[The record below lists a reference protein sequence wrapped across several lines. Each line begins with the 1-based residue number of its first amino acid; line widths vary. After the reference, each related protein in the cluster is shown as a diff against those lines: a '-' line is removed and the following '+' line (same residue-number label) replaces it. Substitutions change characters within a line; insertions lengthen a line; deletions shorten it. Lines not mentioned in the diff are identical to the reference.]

1 MEKVAIVGVGTLP
14 WRSRY
19 PEKSWL
25 ALGFEATK
33 NALNDAHLNKEDIDL
48 AIYST
53 FCELMLRQ
61 QIMCYIIH
69 EYLGL
74 QAKPSLRINAAGAAD
89 IASLYTGFCEISSG
103 RSEIILVLAVQKGQD
118 LYCHETR
125 SRGDGF
131 LRGISFA
138 FDTTWVQPV
147 VPGVSALMTVAFL
160 IPHMEKYGSPTI
172 DQLALVSVKNHRN
185 ALFNPEAQSKIE
197 LGVDDVLNSRII
209 AWPTTMYQ
217 CCLYS
222 ESAAAVILAS
232 EEKAKEI
239 TDKPI
244 WISGIAECSYPS
256 VRFEEK
262 NLGRIFG
269 LNIAAQKAYK
279 MAKIEN
285 PLEELDLAEIYDLI
299 SGIEILS
306 YEELGFCAIGE
317 GGKLIEEG
325 IVKKNGKLPVNV
337 TGGRIAAGHVGGVSA
352 IYSTASVVR
361 QLREEAEPNQ
371 VSIRSG
377 KALINC
383 MDGYGSICGVVILER
398 CN

>member
-1 MEKVAIVGVGTLP
+1 MRKVAIVGVGTVP

-19 PEKSWL
+19 EDKTWL

-33 NALNDAHLNKEDIDL
+33 NALDDAHLVKEDIDL

-74 QAKPSLRINAAGAAD
+74 QAKPSLRTNAAGAAD
-89 IASLYTGFCEISSG
+89 IASLYTGFCEVASG
-103 RSEIILVLAVQKGQD
+103 MSDIVLILAIQKGQD
-118 LYCHETR
+118 LYCKETR

-138 FDTTWVQPV
+138 LDTTWFQQV
-147 VPGVSALMTVAFL
+147 VPGTAALMTAALLV
-160 IPHMEKYGSPTI
+160 PHMEKYGSPTLE
-172 DQLALVSVKNHRN
+172 QLARVSVKNHKN
-185 ALFNPEAQSKIE
+185 ALVNPEAQLKIE
-197 LGVDDVLNSRII
+197 LSVEDVLNSRII

-222 ESAAAVILAS
+222 DSAAALILAS

-256 VRFEEK
+256 MRFEDSS
-262 NLGRIFG
+262 LGRITG
-269 LNIAAQKAYK
+269 LDMAARKAYA
-279 MAKIEN
+279 MAGIKN
-285 PLEELDLAEIYDLI
+285 PMNELDVAEIYDLI
-299 SGIEILS
+299 SGVEILS
-306 YEELGFCAIGE
+306 YEELGFCGRGE
-317 GGKLIEEG
+317 GGRLIEEG
-325 IVKKNGKLPVNV
+325 IVEKSGTLPVNP
-337 TGGRIAAGHVGGVSA
+337 TGGRVAAGHVGGVSA
-352 IYSTASVVR
+352 AYSTATVVR
-361 QLREEAEPNQ
+361 QLKEEAGTIQ
-371 VSIRSG
+371 VPIRRG
-377 KALINC
+377 KGLVDC
-383 MDGYGSICGVVILER
+383 MDGYGSICGVAILQR
-398 CN
+398 

>member
-1 MEKVAIVGVGTLP
+1 MRKVAIVGVGTIP

-19 PEKSWL
+19 EDKTWL

-33 NALNDAHLNKEDIDL
+33 NALNDAHLSKEDIDL
-48 AIYST
+48 AIYSS

-74 QAKPSLRINAAGAAD
+74 QAKPSLRTNAAGAAD
-89 IASLYTGFCEISSG
+89 IASLYTGFCEIASG
-103 RSEIILVLAVQKGQD
+103 RSDIVLVLGIQKGQD

-138 FDTTWVQPV
+138 FDTTWFQPII
-147 VPGVSALMTVAFL
+147 PGVPAFMTATFL
-160 IPHMEKYGSPTI
+160 NPHMERYGSPTI
-172 DQLALVSVKNHRN
+172 EELALVSVKNHRN
-185 ALFNPEAQSKIE
+185 ALLNPEAQLRIE
-197 LGVDDVLNSRII
+197 LTVEDVLNSRII

-222 ESAAAVILAS
+222 ESAAALILAS

-256 VRFEEK
+256 MRFEEK
-262 NLGRIFG
+262 SLGRIIS
-269 LNIAAQKAYK
+269 LEMAARKAYA
-279 MAKIEN
+279 MANIKN
-285 PLEELDLAEIYDLI
+285 PLKEIDIAEIYDLI
-299 SGIEILS
+299 SGVEILS
-306 YEELGFCAIGE
+306 YEELGFCNRGE
-317 GGKLIEEG
+317 GGKLVKEG
-325 IVKKNGKLPVNV
+325 AVEKNGLLPVNL
-337 TGGRIAAGHVGGVSA
+337 TGGRVAAGHVGGVSA
-352 IYSTASVVR
+352 IYSVATIVR
-361 QLREEAEPNQ
+361 QLKEEAGLMQ
-371 VSIRSG
+371 VPIRNG
-377 KALINC
+377 KGLVDC

-398 CN
+398 

>member
-1 MEKVAIVGVGTLP
+1 MRNVAIVGVDTVP

-19 PEKSWL
+19 EDKTWL

-33 NALNDAHLNKEDIDL
+33 NALDDAHLVKEDIDL

-74 QAKPSLRINAAGAAD
+74 QAKPSLRANAAGAAD
-89 IASLYTGFCEISSG
+89 IASLYTGFCEVASG
-103 RSEIILVLAVQKGQD
+103 MSDIVLVLAIQKGQD
-118 LYCHETR
+118 LYCTETR

-138 FDTTWVQPV
+138 LDTVWLQQV
-147 VPGVSALMTVAFL
+147 VPGTAALMTAALLV
-160 IPHMEKYGSPTI
+160 PHMEKYGSPTLE
-172 DQLALVSVKNHRN
+172 QLARVSVKNHRN
-185 ALFNPEAQSKIE
+185 ALLNPEAQLKVE
-197 LGVDDVLNSRII
+197 LSVEDVLNSRII

-222 ESAAAVILAS
+222 DSAAALILAS

-256 VRFEEK
+256 MRFEESS
-262 NLGRIFG
+262 LGRITG
-269 LNIAAQKAYK
+269 LDMAAHKAYA
-279 MAKIEN
+279 MAGIKN
-285 PLEELDLAEIYDLI
+285 PINELDVAEIYDLI
-299 SGIEILS
+299 SGGEILS
-306 YEELGFCAIGE
+306 YEELGFCERGE
-317 GGKLIEEG
+317 GGRLVEEG
-325 IVKKNGKLPVNV
+325 VVEKSGALPVNP
-337 TGGRIAAGHVGGVSA
+337 TGGRVAAGHVGGVSA
-352 IYSTASVVR
+352 AYSAATVVR
-361 QLREEAEPNQ
+361 QLKEEAGPIQ
-371 VSIRSG
+371 VPIRSG
-377 KALINC
+377 KGLVDC
-383 MDGYGSICGVVILER
+383 MDGYGSICGVVILQR
-398 CN
+398 

>member
-1 MEKVAIVGVGTLP
+1 MRKVAIVGVGTVP

-19 PEKSWL
+19 EDKTWL

-33 NALNDAHLNKEDIDL
+33 NALDDAHLVKEDIDL

-74 QAKPSLRINAAGAAD
+74 QAKPSLRTNAAGAAD
-89 IASLYTGFCEISSG
+89 IASLYTGFCEVASG
-103 RSEIILVLAVQKGQD
+103 MSDIVLILAIQKGQD
-118 LYCHETR
+118 LYCKETR

-138 FDTTWVQPV
+138 LDTTWFQQV
-147 VPGVSALMTVAFL
+147 VPGTAALMTAALLV
-160 IPHMEKYGSPTI
+160 PHMEKYGSPTLE
-172 DQLALVSVKNHRN
+172 QLARVSVKNHRN
-185 ALFNPEAQSKIE
+185 ALVNPEAQLKIE
-197 LGVDDVLNSRII
+197 LSVEDVLNSRII

-222 ESAAAVILAS
+222 DSAAALILAS

-256 VRFEEK
+256 MRFEDSS
-262 NLGRIFG
+262 LGRITG
-269 LNIAAQKAYK
+269 LDMAARKAYA
-279 MAKIEN
+279 MAGIKN
-285 PLEELDLAEIYDLI
+285 PMNELDVAEIYDLI
-299 SGIEILS
+299 SGVEILS
-306 YEELGFCAIGE
+306 YEELGFCGRGE
-317 GGKLIEEG
+317 GGRLIEEG
-325 IVKKNGKLPVNV
+325 IVEKSGTLPVNP
-337 TGGRIAAGHVGGVSA
+337 TGGRVAAGHVGGVSA
-352 IYSTASVVR
+352 AYSTATVVR
-361 QLREEAEPNQ
+361 QLKEEAGTIQ
-371 VSIRSG
+371 VPIRRG
-377 KALINC
+377 KGLVDC
-383 MDGYGSICGVVILER
+383 MDGYGSICGVAILQR
-398 CN
+398 